1 MFRLSYIHT
10 SESLHHSNSLLN
22 TNVKRKIAMR
32 PRQDQ
37 DPDRQSESSATPY
50 MTELP
55 PGYLMQDFMRMTG
68 QLPPEANKPNAPLAT
83 FLTQGKAKPDELSSS
98 RTPSPL
104 DCLFAKIYHFF
115 DNGIQ
120 IASSRFAA
128 IQTSVTMGEAEV
140 KHSAYQTASRGLVG
154 ESLPWNSCKLAA
166 TLVLLHAVPKD
177 ANIMFEALKFQS
189 RRLGG
194 LPTMSMISVA
204 PSASLAPRFA
214 QAKKAAIDGKEGK
227 CTVLSVSLVDVEMI
241 ERGENGN
248 KPMGYSSFAH
258 TFVLAIGR
266 EGWRVF
272 QSWGEHGYT
281 LGEYLK
287 RDGARLRDW
296 KEATAFLKAFL
307 VLATAEVRS
316 QV

>member
-1 MFRLSYIHT
+1 MHDL
-10 SESLHHSNSLLN
+10 
-22 TNVKRKIAMR
+22 
-32 PRQDQ
+32 
-37 DPDRQSESSATPY
+37 
-50 MTELP
+50 
-55 PGYLMQDFMRMTG
+55 MRMTG
-68 QLPPEANKPNAPLAT
+68 QLPTEANQPNATPST
-83 FLTQGKAKPDELSSS
+83 FLIQGKAKPGELSPSQ
-98 RTPSPL
+98 TPSPL
-104 DCLFAKIYHFF
+104 NSLFGKIYHFF
-115 DNGIQ
+115 DNGTQ

-140 KHSAYQTASRGLVG
+140 MHSAYQAASRALVNN
-154 ESLPWNSCKLAA
+154 SLPWNSCKLAA

-189 RRLGG
+189 QSLGG
-194 LPTMSMISVA
+194 LPTMSMISIT

-214 QAKKAAIDGKEGK
+214 QAKKAAIDGKVGK
-227 CTVLSVSLVDVEMI
+227 CTVLGVSLVDVEMI

-248 KPMGYSSFAH
+248 KHMGYSSFAH

-307 VLATAEVRS
+307 VLATAEVRP